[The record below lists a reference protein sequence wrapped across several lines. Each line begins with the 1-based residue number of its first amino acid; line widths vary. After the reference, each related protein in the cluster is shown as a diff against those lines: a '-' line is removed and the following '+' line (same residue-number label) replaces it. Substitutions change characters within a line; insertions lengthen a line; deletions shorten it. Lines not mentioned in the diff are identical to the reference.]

1 MKIDAAIPE
10 NSIEGSQK
18 MKIELPYDT
27 VPFLNV
33 YTKKKKKKAVI
44 LKDICALLFT
54 AALFT
59 VDKT

>member
-18 MKIELPYDT
+18 MKIELPSDT

-33 YTKKKKKKAVI
+33 YTKKKTKAVI